1 MTNGSKEEYEEYRL
15 PQKIFLLNSV
25 IRDKTISDNG
35 ILVYCYLKAIQ
46 RVDVNYYP
54 MSVELMDY
62 FFRHTF
68 DIETRDKKKY
78 VDGLNDLEE
87 HNLIKKISEK
97 KFNFEYDLQKIYF
110 DPTKSNKENEQFF
123 TVVYSDELC
132 SIMQIEDDNFSGSK
146 AKLVRYFVN
155 VVSTFMKGKR
165 WTFDLLN
172 DTKKDGIVGF
182 SSIQHLSDI
191 SNINKDTI
199 VTYNKIL
206 EKEKLLYI
214 YRANELI
221 LRSDRTLDGIT
232 NTYGR
237 YRYKKLIKSK
247 GEQHKSEYGYDKEKD
262 NVKFKTKKTAER
274 KSLGAKYYYLLEG
287 QDYDEQT
294 IIEIY
299 RYAVEYNKRHE
310 GDSFYKDKLKD
321 LEFFEQFPF
330 ITEDCLKENP
340 KPKREFPIDNDNWG
354 VPNSMETDFS
364 VEEMLDMPTL
374 NNVEIN
380 DSG

>member
-1 MTNGSKEEYEEYRL
+1 MTKRSKEEYEEYRL
-15 PQKIFLLNSV
+15 SQKIFLLNSV

-46 RVDVNYYP
+46 RADVNYYP

-68 DIETRDKKKY
+68 DMETRDKKKY

-87 HNLIKKISEK
+87 HNLIRKIAGK

-132 SIMQIEDDNFSGSK
+132 AIMQIEDDNFSGSK

-182 SSIQHLSDI
+182 SSIQNLSDI

-247 GEQHKSEYGYDKEKD
+247 GEQHKSEYGYYKEKD

-274 KSLGAKYYYLLEG
+274 EKVLE
-287 QDYDEQT
+287 QNIT
-294 IIEIY
+294 ICW
-299 RYAVEYNKRHE
+299 
-310 GDSFYKDKLKD
+310 KDKIMMNKQSLKYTD
-321 LEFFEQFPF
+321 MQLNT
-330 ITEDCLKENP
+330 INAMKE
-340 KPKREFPIDNDNWG
+340 IL
-354 VPNSMETDFS
+354 SMK
-364 VEEMLDMPTL
+364 
-374 NNVEIN
+374 IN
-380 DSG
+380 

>member
-1 MTNGSKEEYEEYRL
+1 M
-15 PQKIFLLNSV
+15 

-46 RVDVNYYP
+46 RTDVNYYP

-68 DIETRDKKKY
+68 DMETRDKKKY
-78 VDGLNDLEE
+78 IDGLNDLEE
-87 HNLIKKISEK
+87 HNLIRKITGK

-165 WTFDLLN
+165 WTFDLLD

-182 SSIQHLSDI
+182 SSIQNLSDI

-262 NVKFKTKKTAER
+262 NVKFKTKKTSEI
-274 KSLGAKYYYLLEG
+274 KS
-287 QDYDEQT
+287 
-294 IIEIY
+294 I
-299 RYAVEYNKRHE
+299 
-310 GDSFYKDKLKD
+310 
-321 LEFFEQFPF
+321 
-330 ITEDCLKENP
+330 
-340 KPKREFPIDNDNWG
+340 
-354 VPNSMETDFS
+354 
-364 VEEMLDMPTL
+364 
-374 NNVEIN
+374 
-380 DSG
+380 